1 MVYFCFIKCF
11 HCFRHTQYVLFSF
24 VFSLVWFDIWG
35 VIRLMSFWEIKRY
48 SAWMCCADAQQVYQW
63 SGFSNKNIIFS
74 KLILNERPLHLWCQV
89 HFDGLNCLNHV
100 LGSVK
105 FTLVHRCGRAWSA
118 DLWFDL
124 ISQDCLIT
132 FSIFLSVSLYSEQ
145 LAHILDAM
153 LRRRPGQVASR
164 HT

>member
-1 MVYFCFIKCF
+1 MFFF
-11 HCFRHTQYVLFSF
+11 FFSLLRHTQYVLFSF

-35 VIRLMSFWEIKRY
+35 VIRLMRFWEIKRY
-48 SAWMCCADAQQVYQW
+48 SAWMCCAGAQQVYQW
-63 SGFSNKNIIFS
+63 SGLSNKNIIS

-105 FTLVHRCGRAWSA
+105 FASVHRCGRAWSA
-118 DLWFDL
+118 DLWCGL

-132 FSIFLSVSLYSEQ
+132 FSIFLSISLHSEQ
-145 LAHILDAM
+145 FAHILDAM